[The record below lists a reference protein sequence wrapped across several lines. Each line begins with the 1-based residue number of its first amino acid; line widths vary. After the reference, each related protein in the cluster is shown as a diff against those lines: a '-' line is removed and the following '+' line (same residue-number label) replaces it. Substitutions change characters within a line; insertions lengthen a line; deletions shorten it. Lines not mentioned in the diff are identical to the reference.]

1 MEKKKL
7 LIISDYPWNK
17 NNSFGKVFTD
27 IFGGMQDIE
36 ILNIY
41 CMGGFPNTEM
51 TNIRYYQI
59 TMGQIIA
66 NLKNKKKPVGKII
79 TDEDMGKEMG
89 EAELKW
95 MNRARKTHLRI
106 FGWGRRFLWWIGRWK
121 NQQLIDLV
129 KDFNADIM
137 FTPIYKMSYM
147 NNVQQFVAKIQPV
160 KMVAY
165 YGDDNYSLK
174 QFSLNPLFW
183 FDRLTQRGKV
193 RKTIKMC
200 EYMYVVSEVG
210 QEAAEK
216 YFKTKAVLCANG
228 ANFDI
233 EPIYKKFYSKPR
245 KLVFTG
251 NLGNHR
257 WEELLRI
264 GRTIEKLGG
273 GAILEIYSA
282 SVLKK
287 SILKKY
293 EKCSAISF
301 KGKVPFT
308 EIPRIQAEADVLVH
322 VESFRLKEW
331 LAVRESFST
340 KIVGQMVAC
349 RPQLAVGDKRC
360 GSIDHLLRHDA
371 AIVASSKEELET
383 QIKRIIEDDD
393 YLDEYAKKGWECG
406 KRLHNRSDIQNMLQ
420 DDFKKLVEENE

>member
-1 MEKKKL
+1 MKL

-27 IFGGMQDIE
+27 LFGGMEDIE

-41 CMGGFPNTEM
+41 CMSGLPNTEM
-51 TNIRYYQI
+51 TNIQYYQI
-59 TMGQIIA
+59 SMQQIVA
-66 NLKNKKKPVGKII
+66 NLKNKKNPVGKRV
-79 TDEDMGKEMG
+79 TEQDQGNDLQGS
-89 EAELKW
+89 ELKL
-95 MNRARKTHLRI
+95 MNIARKTHLRI
-106 FGWGRRFLWWIGRWK
+106 FSWGRNFIWRIGRWK
-121 NQQLIDLV
+121 NQQLIDVV
-129 KDFNADIM
+129 KEFDADIM
-137 FTPIYKMSYM
+137 FTPIYKMPYM
-147 NNVQQFVAKIQPV
+147 NWVQQFVAKIKPT

-183 FDRLTQRGKV
+183 IDRLTQRGKV
-193 RKTIKMC
+193 KKTIKMC
-200 EYMYVVSEVG
+200 DYMYVVCEVG

-216 YFKTKAVLCANG
+216 YFKKKAIPCANG
-228 ANFDI
+228 ANFNVQPTFK
-233 EPIYKKFYSKPR
+233 EEYNKPR

-273 GAILEIYSA
+273 GAVLEIYSA

-293 EKCSAISF
+293 EKCSAIQF
-301 KGKVPFT
+301 KGKIPFT
-308 EIPRIQAEADVLVH
+308 EVPKVQEESDVLVH
-322 VESFRLKEW
+322 VESFRKKEW

-371 AIVASSKEELET
+371 AIVASSKKDLEM
-383 QIKRIIEDDD
+383 QLKRIIEDDA

-406 KRLHNRSDIQNMLQ
+406 KKLHNRSDIQAMMQ
-420 DDFKKLVEENE
+420 ADFKELIEDKE